1 MVRAGDD
8 LGVLDEVSWWRTDDL
23 WFWAL
28 QALVV
33 TYARVAAEH
42 GGETVPAICG
52 RVASRHGVQLAAAT
66 RPAR

>member
-1 MVRAGDD
+1 MVRARVD
-8 LGVLDEVSWWRTDDL
+8 LEVLDEVSRWRTDDQ

-33 TYARVAAEH
+33 SYARVPAEH
-42 GGETVPAICG
+42 GGETVPAICR

-66 RPAR
+66 